1 METVSFLK
9 PCEATSSFKIF
20 FRTFLTSLGL
30 QRIQV
35 SGHGAR
41 LGCGLWECRG
51 CFDLLSRRA
60 LAILLFCILIIC
72 MFTGVAVLIS
82 FKNFSFAFTTW
93 LTGEE
98 ASFWAYLGLQ
108 HVSSL
113 NLIISRFGFKL
124 GDMQFFLSLER
135 VINQPSF
142 NNVVSQG
149 IRRPEK
155 REKSGGTPSLW
166 SSQDTQ
172 HLLLIH

>member
-51 CFDLLSRRA
+51 CFDLLSRQA

-82 FKNFSFAFTTW
+82 FKNLSFGSTTLPTVWTKRPTFQPPSASDLPSSLSFIISSFWFNMRDFQLLFSFEHLQASVGS
-93 LTGEE
+93 LTG
-98 ASFWAYLGLQ
+98 
-108 HVSSL
+108 
-113 NLIISRFGFKL
+113 LISVL
-124 GDMQFFLSLER
+124 LCL
-135 VINQPSF
+135 
-142 NNVVSQG
+142 
-149 IRRPEK
+149 
-155 REKSGGTPSLW
+155 RE
-166 SSQDTQ
+166 
-172 HLLLIH
+172 